1 MKMKNKILAS
11 AILSIVLSANAFAQS
26 SQTATATATLITP
39 ISLAVTN
46 NMEFGT
52 IAASGTAG
60 TVVLDTATNT
70 RSATGGVY
78 LKAGGAAAQI
88 AVFTVTGE
96 ASHSFTVS
104 SPASISLARSGGGTL
119 SLALTGTT
127 TPSTLSGTGSKT
139 IKIGGT
145 LSVPAN
151 SLAGTY
157 TNTAN
162 LTVTVNYN

>member
-1 MKMKNKILAS
+1 MKNKILAS
-11 AILSIVLSANAFAQS
+11 AILSIVLSSGAFAQS

-39 ISLAVTN
+39 ISIAVAN

-60 TVVLDTATNT
+60 TVVLDTATNA

-78 LKAGGAAAQI
+78 LQSGGAAAQI
-88 AVFTVTGE
+88 AEFTVTGE
-96 ASHSFTVS
+96 ANHSFTIS

-127 TPSTLSGTGSKT
+127 TPSTLSESGTST

-145 LSVPAN
+145 LTVPAN
-151 SLAGTY
+151 AVAGSY
-157 TNTAN
+157 TNTAD